1 MKLLCIDIAVC
12 QYFCTLGCKVLSL
25 AFFYIHLQTTIKT
38 SIVHYNSNVLGNLKV
53 VKLLINMDGEK
64 PIYIQIAEWLETEII
79 DGTLQADDK
88 VYSQYQLAE
97 LFNINPATAG
107 KGLTILLD
115 AELIYKKRGLGTFV
129 SADARNKLLTKRK
142 DGTLR
147 RLVQELLNEAALL
160 GLQDEQLIELIQA
173 ERKERS

>member
-1 MKLLCIDIAVC
+1 MTILFIVSQ
-12 QYFCTLGCKVLSL
+12 QYLY
-25 AFFYIHLQTTIKT
+25 FYLHYTIKMR
-38 SIVHYNSNVLGNLKV
+38 IVHYNSNALGNLKV
-53 VKLLINMDGEK
+53 VKFLLEMDGEK

-88 VYSQYQLAE
+88 VYSQYQLAD

-129 SADARNKLLTKRK
+129 SADAREKLLTKRK
-142 DGTLR
+142 SGRLS

-160 GLQDEQLIELIQA
+160 GLQEEQLIKLIRA

>member
-1 MKLLCIDIAVC
+1 MIDI
-12 QYFCTLGCKVLSL
+12 
-25 AFFYIHLQTTIKT
+25 
-38 SIVHYNSNVLGNLKV
+38 
-53 VKLLINMDGEK
+53 DGEK

-79 DGTLQADDK
+79 DGTLQADEK

-129 SADARNKLLTKRK
+129 AANARDNLLMKRK
-142 DGTLR
+142 EGTLR
-147 RLVQELLNEAALL
+147 RLVQELLDEAALL

>member
-1 MKLLCIDIAVC
+1 MR
-12 QYFCTLGCKVLSL
+12 
-25 AFFYIHLQTTIKT
+25 
-38 SIVHYNSNVLGNLKV
+38 IVHYNSNVLGNLEV
-53 VKLLINMDGEK
+53 VKFLLEMDGEK

-88 VYSQYQLAE
+88 VYSQYQLAD

-129 SADARNKLLTKRK
+129 TADAREKLLTKRK
-142 DGTLR
+142 GGRLS
-147 RLVQELLNEAALL
+147 RLVQELLNEAVLL
-160 GLQDEQLIELIQA
+160 GLEEDQLIKLIQA
-173 ERKERS
+173 GRKERS

>member
-1 MKLLCIDIAVC
+1 MR
-12 QYFCTLGCKVLSL
+12 
-25 AFFYIHLQTTIKT
+25 
-38 SIVHYNSNVLGNLKV
+38 IVHYNSNVLGDLEV
-53 VKLLINMDGEK
+53 VKFLLEMDGEK

-88 VYSQYQLAE
+88 VYSQYQLAD

-129 SADARNKLLTKRK
+129 SADAREKLLTKRK
-142 DGTLR
+142 GGRLS

-160 GLQDEQLIELIQA
+160 GLEEDQLIKLIQA
-173 ERKERS
+173 GRKERS

>member
-1 MKLLCIDIAVC
+1 
-12 QYFCTLGCKVLSL
+12 
-25 AFFYIHLQTTIKT
+25 
-38 SIVHYNSNVLGNLKV
+38 
-53 VKLLINMDGEK
+53 MDGEK

-88 VYSQYQLAE
+88 VYSQYQLAD

-129 SADARNKLLTKRK
+129 TADAREKLLTKRK
-142 DGTLR
+142 GGRLS

-160 GLQDEQLIELIQA
+160 GLEENQLIKLIQA
-173 ERKERS
+173 GRKERS

>member
-25 AFFYIHLQTTIKT
+25 AFFHIHLQTIIKT

-53 VKLLINMDGEK
+53 VKLLIDMDGEK

>member
-1 MKLLCIDIAVC
+1 
-12 QYFCTLGCKVLSL
+12 
-25 AFFYIHLQTTIKT
+25 
-38 SIVHYNSNVLGNLKV
+38 
-53 VKLLINMDGEK
+53 MDGEK

-129 SADARNKLLTKRK
+129 SRDAREKLLTKRK

-147 RLVQELLNEAALL
+147 KLVRELLDEAVLL
-160 GLQDEQLIELIQA
+160 GVHEDQLIELIRA
-173 ERKERS
+173 ERKGRA

>member
-1 MKLLCIDIAVC
+1 MR
-12 QYFCTLGCKVLSL
+12 
-25 AFFYIHLQTTIKT
+25 
-38 SIVHYNSNVLGNLKV
+38 IVHYNSNVLGNLKV
-53 VKLLINMDGEK
+53 VKFLLEMDGEK

-88 VYSQYQLAE
+88 VYSQYQLAD

-129 SADARNKLLTKRK
+129 SADAREKLLTKRK
-142 DGTLR
+142 SGRLS
-147 RLVQELLNEAALL
+147 RLVHELLNEAALL
-160 GLQDEQLIELIQA
+160 GLQEEQLIELIRA

>member
-1 MKLLCIDIAVC
+1 MR
-12 QYFCTLGCKVLSL
+12 
-25 AFFYIHLQTTIKT
+25 
-38 SIVHYNSNVLGNLKV
+38 IVHYNSNVLGNLEV
-53 VKLLINMDGEK
+53 VKFLLEMDGEK

-88 VYSQYQLAE
+88 VYSQYQLAD

-129 SADARNKLLTKRK
+129 TADAREKLLTKRK
-142 DGTLR
+142 GGRLS

-160 GLQDEQLIELIQA
+160 GLEENQLIKLIQA
-173 ERKERS
+173 GRKERS

>member
-1 MKLLCIDIAVC
+1 M
-12 QYFCTLGCKVLSL
+12 
-25 AFFYIHLQTTIKT
+25 
-38 SIVHYNSNVLGNLKV
+38 KV
-53 VKLLINMDGEK
+53 VGFLLEMDGEK

-129 SADARNKLLTKRK
+129 SEDARDKLLTKRK

-160 GLQDEQLIELIQA
+160 GLKDEQLIELIQA

>member
-1 MKLLCIDIAVC
+1 M
-12 QYFCTLGCKVLSL
+12 QYN
-25 AFFYIHLQTTIKT
+25 IKT
-38 SIVHYNSNVLGNLKV
+38 RIVHYNSNALVYLKV
-53 VKLLINMDGEK
+53 VKFLLEMDGEK

-88 VYSQYQLAE
+88 VYSQYQLAD

-129 SADARNKLLTKRK
+129 SADAREKLLTKRK
-142 DGTLR
+142 GGRLS
-147 RLVQELLNEAALL
+147 RLVQELLNEATLL
-160 GLQDEQLIELIQA
+160 GLQEEQLIELIRA

>member
-1 MKLLCIDIAVC
+1 MR
-12 QYFCTLGCKVLSL
+12 
-25 AFFYIHLQTTIKT
+25 
-38 SIVHYNSNVLGNLKV
+38 IVHYNSNVLRNLEV
-53 VKLLINMDGEK
+53 VKFLLEMDGEK

-88 VYSQYQLAE
+88 VYSQYQLAD

-129 SADARNKLLTKRK
+129 TADAREKLLAKRK
-142 DGTLR
+142 GGRLS
-147 RLVQELLNEAALL
+147 RLVQDLLNEAALL
-160 GLQDEQLIELIQA
+160 GLEEDQLIKLIQA
-173 ERKERS
+173 GRKERS